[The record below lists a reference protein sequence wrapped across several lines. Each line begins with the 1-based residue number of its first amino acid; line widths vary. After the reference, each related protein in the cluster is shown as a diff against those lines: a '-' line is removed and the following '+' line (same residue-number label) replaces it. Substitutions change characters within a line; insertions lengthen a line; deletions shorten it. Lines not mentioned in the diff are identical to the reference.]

1 MAEPRLILQWVARK
15 KKPWREAMWD
25 RAAKA
30 DAGLPTAD
38 GFHALFHADV
48 DVVVIVH
55 VDAGGQQPWFRLET
69 KAAEPHEERGVHF
82 VLLSAPVTY
91 FGELDEVQR
100 EVALMATFDA
110 MLAAYCTWRR
120 WDLPPSLPLTEP
132 EAAWVQANGPFE
144 VPEWA
149 RRMRLPRRTRGDVD
163 RVRLLLRGADL
174 DDRFGV
180 ITEAAEDATSTA
192 EIRRIVGGWCSLVA
206 DLGTDHCWDDAHRE
220 TGWFMTESVFHDL
233 RSWAVLVDPDVTAST
248 FGALLR
254 HIEDEE
260 DVGEAG
266 CITETLLGI
275 AEEYDVGQG
284 DFLDPWGVA
293 TQR

>member
-1 MAEPRLILQWVARK
+1 MAEPRPILHWMARK
-15 KKPWREAMWD
+15 KKPWREAMWG
-25 RAAKA
+25 RAAQA

-38 GFHALFHADV
+38 AFHGLFRADV
-48 DVVVIVH
+48 D
-55 VDAGGQQPWFRLET
+55 
-69 KAAEPHEERGVHF
+69 
-82 VLLSAPVTY
+82 
-91 FGELDEVQR
+91 
-100 EVALMATFDA
+100 
-110 MLAAYCTWRR
+110 
-120 WDLPPSLPLTEP
+120 
-132 EAAWVQANGPFE
+132 
-144 VPEWA
+144 
-149 RRMRLPRRTRGDVD
+149 
-163 RVRLLLRGADL
+163 
-174 DDRFGV
+174 V

-192 EIRRIVGGWCSLVA
+192 EVRKIVGGWCSLIA

-275 AEEYDVGQG
+275 AEEHDVGQG